1 MKTMKKYFVY
11 LMMAFAAFTFSA
23 CGDDDPVAE
32 EPGTELPETPSDPDD
47 PDNPDEPGNP
57 DEPADGSNI
66 LIAYFT
72 RTNNTGTVA
81 ERIAELTGGTLYRIE
96 TVEPYP
102 EDYTE
107 CTEVAREQLENGT
120 RPQLSGTV
128 ENMEKYNIVFVGC
141 PVWWGDAPMPIWS
154 FLESESYDF
163 SGKTVIPFCTYA
175 TTGWETTL
183 DRIVALTPD
192 SEHLDG
198 FHVSGRNTNGV
209 EDWLREI
216 GIIE

>member
-1 MKTMKKYFVY
+1 MKKYFVY

-128 ENMEKYNIVFVGC
+128 ENMEQYNIVFVGC

>member
-1 MKTMKKYFVY
+1 
-11 LMMAFAAFTFSA
+11 MMAFAAFTFSA
-23 CGDDDPVAE
+23 CGDDDHVAE

-128 ENMEKYNIVFVGC
+128 ENMEQYNIVFVGC

>member
-1 MKTMKKYFVY
+1 
-11 LMMAFAAFTFSA
+11 MMAFAAFTFSA

-47 PDNPDEPGNP
+47 PNNPDEPGNP

-128 ENMEKYNIVFVGC
+128 ENMEQYNIVFVGC

-192 SEHLDG
+192 SERLDG

>member
-128 ENMEKYNIVFVGC
+128 ENMEQYNIVFVGC

-198 FHVSGRNTNGV
+198 FHVSERNTNGV

>member
-47 PDNPDEPGNP
+47 PDNPGNP

-102 EDYTE
+102 EDYTK

-128 ENMEKYNIVFVGC
+128 ENMEQYNIVFVGC

>member
-1 MKTMKKYFVY
+1 MKKYFVY
-11 LMMAFAAFTFSA
+11 LMTAFAAFTFSA

-128 ENMEKYNIVFVGC
+128 ENMEQYNIVFVGC

>member
-1 MKTMKKYFVY
+1 
-11 LMMAFAAFTFSA
+11 MMAFAAFTFSA

-32 EPGTELPETPSDPDD
+32 EPGTELPETPSAPDD

-128 ENMEKYNIVFVGC
+128 ENMEQYNIVFVGC

>member
-1 MKTMKKYFVY
+1 M
-11 LMMAFAAFTFSA
+11 
-23 CGDDDPVAE
+23 
-32 EPGTELPETPSDPDD
+32 
-47 PDNPDEPGNP
+47 
-57 DEPADGSNI
+57 
-66 LIAYFT
+66 
-72 RTNNTGTVA
+72 
-81 ERIAELTGGTLYRIE
+81 
-96 TVEPYP
+96 
-102 EDYTE
+102 
-107 CTEVAREQLENGT
+107 AREQLENGT
-120 RPQLSGTV
+120 RPELSGTV
-128 ENMEKYNIVFVGC
+128 ENLDQYDIIFVGC

>member
-1 MKTMKKYFVY
+1 
-11 LMMAFAAFTFSA
+11 MMAFAAFTFSA

-128 ENMEKYNIVFVGC
+128 ENMEQYNIVFVGC

>member
-1 MKTMKKYFVY
+1 MKKYFVY

-102 EDYTE
+102 EDYTK

-128 ENMEKYNIVFVGC
+128 ESMEQYNIVFVGC

>member
-1 MKTMKKYFVY
+1 MKKYFVY

-102 EDYTE
+102 EDYME

-128 ENMEKYNIVFVGC
+128 ENMEQYNIVFVGC
-141 PVWWGDAPMPIWS
+141 PVWWGDAPIPIWS

>member
-1 MKTMKKYFVY
+1 
-11 LMMAFAAFTFSA
+11 MAFAAFTFSA

-128 ENMEKYNIVFVGC
+128 ENMEQYNIVFVGC